1 MVHVKPSFNST
12 FPIYLQI
19 MEQIKQQ
26 IVSGVRKPGSKVES
40 VRELAQQMEVNPNTM
55 QRAFAELERG
65 GLLHTE
71 RTAGRFITDDI
82 TRINAVREE
91 SAQKV
96 ISNFMDAMQHLG
108 FSQIDIMQLV
118 KKYTGEG

>member
-1 MVHVKPSFNST
+1 MKPSFNST

>member
-1 MVHVKPSFNST
+1 MKSTFDST

-55 QRAFAELERG
+55 QRAFAELERS

-71 RTAGRFITDDI
+71 RTTGRFITDDVALI
-82 TRINAVREE
+82 NRIRED
-91 SAQKV
+91 SAKTV
-96 ISNFMDAMQHLG
+96 IADFVDAMKRLG
-108 FSQIDIMQLV
+108 FSAEEIAQLV
-118 KKYTGEG
+118 HKYTGEG

>member
-1 MVHVKPSFNST
+1 MRVKSTFDST

-55 QRAFAELERG
+55 QRAFAELERS

-71 RTAGRFITDDI
+71 RTTGRFITDDVAL
-82 TRINAVREE
+82 INQVRED
-91 SAQKV
+91 SAKTV
-96 ISNFMDAMQHLG
+96 IADFVNAMKRLG
-108 FSQIDIMQLV
+108 FPAAEIAQLV
-118 KKYTGEG
+118 QKYTGEG